1 MKYFLLSYFL
11 FFQLISFSQKAEN
24 KYELLFT
31 KTYNL
36 MKNDEYY
43 KAIQVIESTLIEI
56 EKTKGLIE
64 EKQNF
69 LL

>member
-36 MKNDEYY
+36 MKDDEYY